1 MRPPQTTKK
10 CKKKKKKKTQYISI
24 VLRPPH
30 APRAAYVRGG
40 HRGRD
45 MGVLGLPVGRSGRPR
60 ARSGRRGVLETVFNV
75 KLFHL
80 VIFSRPVTIER
91 WPPKT
96 SRRRVRVF
104 HTTPRWKKFSSEKIC
119 GAPSLRYNLSG
130 RSRVGGGAGGAPLAP
145 GGGVPPL
152 ALLKYI
158 SSLYLILR
166 LLRGLR

>member
-1 MRPPQTTKK
+1 M
-10 CKKKKKKKTQYISI
+10 
-24 VLRPPH
+24 
-30 APRAAYVRGG
+30 RGG

-80 VIFSRPVTIER
+80 VIFSRPVTVAR

-104 HTTPRWKKFSSEKIC
+104 HTTPRWKKISSEKIC

-130 RSRVGGGAGGAPLAP
+130 RSRVGGGAGGAPLTLRE
-145 GGGVPPL
+145 GSPPAQKL
-152 ALLKYI
+152 GLYI
-158 SSLYLILR
+158 ILR
-166 LLRGLR
+166 LALVNCMRL